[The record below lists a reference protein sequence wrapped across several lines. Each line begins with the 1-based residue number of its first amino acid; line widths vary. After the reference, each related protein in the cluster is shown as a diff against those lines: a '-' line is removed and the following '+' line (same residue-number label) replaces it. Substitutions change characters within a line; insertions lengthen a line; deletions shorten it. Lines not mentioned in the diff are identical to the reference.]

1 MFQKQRLCLYTKYFM
16 INAKSIK
23 VLRKETEM
31 IYTTTL
37 KEFYKNIEH
46 KSQKLIDTLLL
57 KLMSSS
63 CLL

>member
-16 INAKSIK
+16 INAKAIK
-23 VLRKETEM
+23 TLWKETER
-31 IYTTTL
+31 IYKTAL
-37 KEFYKNIEH
+37 KEFYKNIDH

-57 KLMSSS
+57 MSSS